1 VPHSGFIFPLSF
13 VSFFFSFRFAP
24 KFQKIMQQSVFE
36 LMQQMG
42 HEQVVFCHDPHSG
55 LNAIIA
61 IHNTTLGPALGGTRL
76 WNYNSHDDALI
87 DSLRLSRGMTYKA
100 AISGLNLGGGKAVI
114 IADPS
119 MKSEALWRRYG
130 KFVDSL
136 NGKYITAEDVNTSAR
151 DMEYIAMETEHVT
164 GVPEYMGGSGDP
176 SPFTAYG
183 VFMGMKAS
191 AKKMWGT
198 DNLSGKKVLVQG
210 VGHVGQYLVG
220 HLIEDGAK
228 VYITD
233 INDEKIKQTQDKFHT
248 VEVVDGNTIFDLDID
263 IYAPCALGATV
274 DTASINKMKCAVIA
288 GAANNQLADENVHGP
303 MLIEKGI
310 LYAPDFLINAGGLI
324 NVAAELEGYNRERV
338 TKNVEKIYERT
349 LAIFNLSETD
359 KIHTQAAAMKIA
371 DKRLQDIANVKARL

>member
-1 VPHSGFIFPLSF
+1 
-13 VSFFFSFRFAP
+13 
-24 KFQKIMQQSVFE
+24 MQSVFE
-36 LMQQMG
+36 HMQQLG
-42 HEQVVFCHDPHSG
+42 HEQIVFCHDPKSG

-76 WNYNSHDDALI
+76 WNYATHEEGVIDA
-87 DSLRLSRGMTYKA
+87 LRLSRGMTYKA

-114 IADPS
+114 LGDASKI
-119 MKSEALWRRYG
+119 KSEALWRRYG
-130 KFVDSL
+130 KFVNSL

-183 VFMGMKAS
+183 VFVGMKAS
-191 AKKMWGT
+191 AKKAYGN

-220 HLIEDGAK
+220 HLVEAGAE
-228 VYITD
+228 VYIAD
-233 INDEKIKQTQDKFHT
+233 ISDAKLKQTTDKFHT
-248 VEVVDGNTIFDLDID
+248 VKVINNNDIFNMEMD

-274 DTASINKMKCAVIA
+274 NSDSISKMKCAIIA

-303 MLIEKGI
+303 MVIEKGI
-310 LYAPDFLINAGGLI
+310 IYAPDFLINAGGLV
-324 NVAAELEGYNRERV
+324 NVSAELDGYNRERV
-338 TKNVEKIYERT
+338 IGQVEQIYDRT
-349 LAIFNLSETD
+349 LEIFQMSDNE

-371 DKRLQDIANVKARL
+371 QGRIDAIANVKSRL

>member
-76 WNYNSHDDALI
+76 WNYNSHNDALI